1 MRENQRV
8 TSGTNEQ
15 QLQALVTEQVT
26 HQFIVKYQIPSML
39 LQVLKKY
46 QFRRYFITLISLQNV
61 TFKLLVKFL
70 ECTPKTSTFQKTIKW
85 CLLQLLKV
93 SQKFGKVSSSLLKG
107 NF

>member
-1 MRENQRV
+1 
-8 TSGTNEQ
+8 
-15 QLQALVTEQVT
+15 
-26 HQFIVKYQIPSML
+26 ML